1 MSGAVLVTGATGG
14 IGRAIALRLAR
25 DGWRVIGTT
34 RDRDRAAELR
44 ACARRHGLS
53 LDTVLMDLTDT
64 ASRERGFAEALDL
77 GGGRLRAV
85 VNNAGMAMS
94 GTVEDVTEQ
103 AARDVL
109 ELNLLGPVQL
119 ARLAL
124 PVMRDQGGGRIVNVS
139 SLSGRVA
146 TPMIGWYCASKHGLE
161 AVSDAMRME
170 AERDGVRVVIVQP
183 GCYATDL
190 WNEVFARMAA
200 IGPSAYADCYRL
212 LNAVKPLVAGRLPSP
227 EPVARVVRRA
237 LTAPRPRARY
247 SVGVDARVALAAERL
262 LPARTADAAKQAVVG
277 LRAAALWRLLC
288 GRAAPMDGI
297 PPLPS
302 R

>member
-14 IGRAIALRLAR
+14 IGRAIAMRLAR

-34 RDRDRAAELR
+34 RDQVRAEELL
-44 ACARRHGLS
+44 ASARRHGVTLR
-53 LDTVLMDLTDT
+53 TVLMDVTDA
-64 ASRERGFAEALDL
+64 ASRERAFGEALEL
-77 GGGRLRAV
+77 SGGRLRAV

-94 GTVEDVTEQ
+94 GTVEDVSEQ
-103 AARDVL
+103 SARDVL
-109 ELNLLGPVQL
+109 ELNLLGPAQL

-161 AVSDAMRME
+161 ALSDAMRME

-183 GCYATDL
+183 GCYPTEL
-190 WNEVFARMAA
+190 WNEVFTGMAA

-212 LNAVKPLVAGRLPSP
+212 LDAVRPWVTGRLPSSP
-227 EPVARVVRRA
+227 EPVARAVRRA
-237 LTAPRPRARY
+237 LTDPRPRARY
-247 SVGVDARVALAAERL
+247 AVGVDARVALAAERL
-262 LPARTADAAKQAVVG
+262 LPGRAADAAKQAVVG
-277 LRAAALWRLLC
+277 LRAAGLWRLL
-288 GRAAPMDGI
+288 RANR
-297 PPLPS
+297 PLPATGGV
-302 R
+302 RG